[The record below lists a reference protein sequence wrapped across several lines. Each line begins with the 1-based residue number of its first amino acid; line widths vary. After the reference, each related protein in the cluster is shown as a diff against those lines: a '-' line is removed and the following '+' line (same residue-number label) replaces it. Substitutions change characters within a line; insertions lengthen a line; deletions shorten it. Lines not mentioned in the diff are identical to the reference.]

1 MVFIFPFSARDVSI
15 DTIARGSANA
25 ECVFGSAAL
34 VPSHMLRARVRGQL
48 VAHGQVGKRLRL
60 WVEGAVVQ
68 TAEGVFRMEKVPV
81 YNPEA
86 PAEAVGAAEVML
98 SAQVS
103 ASYPEDDEK
112 LSEVKVLV
120 RNVGD
125 AAVDL
130 ANGTLRV
137 VVTKWE

>member
-1 MVFIFPFSARDVSI
+1 MHIERAGHVLLDIDLVDAASDPRADPRRDGTEVEVDVAVRREGEEREVS
-15 DTIARGSANA
+15 
-25 ECVFGSAAL
+25 
-34 VPSHMLRARVRGQL
+34 
-48 VAHGQVGKRLRL
+48 VGLSS
-60 WVEGAVVQ
+60 
-68 TAEGVFRMEKVPV
+68 
-81 YNPEA
+81 
-86 PAEAVGAAEVML
+86 VGAAEVML